1 MEKKVSILVFGTGD
15 GARRA
20 AKALG
25 ARYEIMAF
33 LDNDVA
39 KQQRPFQGRPVI
51 PPEKINQFTWDEIHI
66 ASTSYFRPMA
76 DRLLQLG
83 VPEAK
88 IHAVATDILQAA
100 PTRRCS
106 VFCLVYYSLIA
117 LGLIGVIW
125 LIRFIFA

>member
-1 MEKKVSILVFGTGD
+1 MEKKVPILVFGTGD

-51 PPEKINQFTWDEIHI
+51 APEKINQFTWDEIHI
-66 ASTSYFRPMA
+66 ASASYFRPMV
-76 DRLLQLG
+76 DRLLALG

-88 IHAVATDILQAA
+88 IHAVATDILQAL
-100 PTRRCS
+100 PERRCS
-106 VFCLVYYSLIA
+106 VFCVVYYSVIA
-117 LGLIGVIW
+117 LFLAGIVALIWYAI
-125 LIRFIFA
+125 A